1 LGIEKSKVSAEAI
14 AQAEARARAGVASR
28 GGGGSDP
35 YAIDLS
41 QISSVGP
48 STLQDDRPTMF
59 YEPEQEMSKEDMIEA
74 DPTSQLPIIEQA
86 MTELSGAT
94 WPTLGAALKEVLL
107 LTFAI
112 FVTGGSIISWDN
124 FLRDT
129 YTKIG
134 LIPSDEAIM
143 QGAENIVLPEGWLN
157 NMSEEDFMNY
167 QKEIGSSSGK
177 SSSPSVKSLL
187 DQ

>member
-28 GGGGSDP
+28 GGGDP

-48 STLQDDRPTMF
+48 STLQDDKPTMF

-74 DPTSQLPIIEQA
+74 DPTSQLPILEQA

-94 WPTLGAALKEVLL
+94 WPTLGAALREVLL
-107 LTFAI
+107 TTFAI
-112 FVTGGSIISWDN
+112 FVTGGSIIAWDN

-134 LIPSDEAIM
+134 LIPTDEAIM

-167 QKEIGSSSGK
+167 QKEIGSKSGGK
-177 SSSPSVKSLL
+177 SSSSPSVNSLL